1 MPRIK
6 ALYQK
11 LCQAG
16 FKPWMDS
23 QDMAGG
29 EDWSDAIKAAIKE
42 SALFL
47 ACFSRHSTK
56 YQGLVQDEFREAL
69 EEWRNKLSASNH
81 LIPLRLE
88 DYATPLVHEFSNS
101 HRIDLYKQGGFK
113 KLIRSLREALKGIVQ
128 PVALR
133 SQPINNL
140 AREDMQKMLK
150 ERIFFDCREN
160 WKAEGIQHIYKR
172 ITPRTRKLMI
182 DHTTGLLWQQSGSK
196 EAAKNL
202 TEARKYITA
211 LNNEKYGGY
220 DNWRLPTLEEAMS
233 LTESMKNDEGLCI
246 NTDFD
251 VTQDRIWTA
260 DQRNASSSWTVD
272 FNHGYCNVN
281 HADWLYYVRAAH

>member
-1 MPRIK
+1 MQ
-6 ALYQK
+6 LH
-11 LCQAG
+11 
-16 FKPWMDS
+16 
-23 QDMAGG
+23 
-29 EDWSDAIKAAIKE
+29 
-42 SALFL
+42 LFV
-47 ACFSRHSTK
+47 K
-56 YQGLVQDEFREAL
+56 
-69 EEWRNKLSASNH
+69 
-81 LIPLRLE
+81 
-88 DYATPLVHEFSNS
+88 FSNS

-150 ERIFFDCREN
+150 ERNFFDCREN

-172 ITPRTRKLMI
+172 ITSRTRKLVI

-202 TEARKYITA
+202 TEARNYITA

-233 LTESMKNDEGLCI
+233 LTEPMKNDEGLCI

-251 VTQDRIWTA
+251 GTQDWIWTA
-260 DQRNASSSWTVD
+260 DQRNAISSWTVN

-281 HADWLYYVRAAH
+281 HADWLYYIRAAHWGQLTIFDISFVKTSLTEKIFFRNNTNCYRNRWYSFRLPFNDCWYHICRCTSRYNRRGRTFQAEAWTTN